1 MKLTC
6 TQENLARGLN
16 IVSHITTKNVNLP
29 ILNNVLLKIEDKGIK
44 LSTTN
49 LEIAINCLV
58 RGKIEGDGEFTV
70 PSKLFS
76 DYVYLLP
83 PEAVD
88 VDLVDD
94 NLSVKCGNYK
104 TKIKGLPASE
114 FPLIPQ
120 VSKNKK
126 FTCPVTDFK
135 RALSQVIFAVSPN
148 ESKPEF
154 SGVFLE
160 FNREG
165 VDAKLILAATD
176 TYRLGESRVSLSKD
190 SDKSNASAI
199 IPSRTMAEVL
209 RILSAFKDEVDSP
222 DEIEIAFSES
232 QVVFT
237 YGNVELISR
246 VIEGQYPD
254 YTQIVPQNFKTNAEI
269 SKEDLIKAIKTTSL
283 FSKTGLFDVLIEL
296 DPAAEKMIVRS
307 TDLQTGENNVELKAK
322 LEGGENSITLNY
334 RYLLEGL
341 NALSGST
348 VKLKL
353 IDAANPCL
361 ISSAENEADYYYIV
375 MPIKQ

>member
-29 ILNNVLLKIEDKGIK
+29 ILNNVLLKVEDRGLK

-49 LEIAINCLV
+49 LEVAINCLI
-58 RGKIEGDGEFTV
+58 RGKLEGSGEFTV

-76 DYVYLLP
+76 DYVNLLP
-83 PEAVD
+83 QEAVEVNVEGD
-88 VDLVDD
+88 DLNVQ
-94 NLSVKCGNYK
+94 CGNYK
-104 TKIKGLPASE
+104 TKIKGMPSSE

-120 VSKNKK
+120 VSKDKIFN
-126 FTCPVTDFK
+126 CDVNDFK
-135 RALSQVIFAVSPN
+135 RGLSQVIFSVSPN

-154 SGVFLE
+154 SGVYIE

-165 VDAKLILAATD
+165 QENKLVMAATD
-176 TYRLGESRVSLSKD
+176 TYRLGEAIINLSND
-190 SDKSNASAI
+190 SDKGNASAI

-209 RILSAFKDEVDSP
+209 RILSSFKDEVDSP
-222 DEIEIAFSES
+222 KGIEIAFSEA

-237 YGNVELISR
+237 YGSVELISR

-254 YTQIVPQNFKTNAEI
+254 YRQIVPSDFKTGAKISREEI
-269 SKEDLIKAIKTTSL
+269 IKAIKTTSL
-283 FSKTGLFDVLIEL
+283 FSKTGLFDVTLEL
-296 DPAAEKMIVRS
+296 DAAAGKLIVKS
-307 TDLQTGENNVELKAK
+307 TDLQTGENQVDLKA
-322 LEGGENSITLNY
+322 EINGEQNSITLNY

-341 NALSGST
+341 NALAGDQ
-348 VKLKL
+348 VNLKL
-353 IDAANPCL
+353 IDAVNPCL
-361 ISSAENEADYYYIV
+361 VSSVGKEKEYFYII

>member
-29 ILNNVLLKIEDKGIK
+29 ILNNVLLKIEDKGLK

-58 RGKIEGDGEFTV
+58 RGKLEGEGEFTV

-76 DYVYLLP
+76 DYVNLLP
-83 PEAVD
+83 QEAVD
-88 VDLVDD
+88 VDLVDED
-94 NLSVKCGNYK
+94 LNVKCGNYK

-120 VSKNKK
+120 VTKNKK
-126 FTCPVTDFK
+126 YICPIADFK
-135 RALSQVIFAVSPN
+135 RALAQVVFAVSPN

-154 SGVFLE
+154 SGVFME
-160 FNREG
+160 FNREA
-165 VDAKLILAATD
+165 VDNTLILAATD
-176 TYRLGESRVSLSKD
+176 TYRLGESRVKLSKD
-190 SDKSNASAI
+190 SDKDNASAI

-209 RILSAFKDEVDSP
+209 RILSTFKDEVDSP
-222 DEIEIAFSES
+222 EDIEIAFSES

-254 YTQIVPQNFKTNAEI
+254 YTQIVPQNFKTSAEI
-269 SKEDLIKAIKTTSL
+269 SKEELAKAIKTTSL
-283 FSKTGLFDVLIEL
+283 FSKTGLFDVLLEL
-296 DPAAEKMIVRS
+296 DPAKGKIIVRS
-307 TDLQTGENNVELKAK
+307 TDLQTGENNVELDSKQ
-322 LEGGENSITLNY
+322 EGDENSITLNY

-341 NALSGST
+341 NALSGTS

-353 IDAANPCL
+353 IDAANPCY
-361 ISSAENEADYYYIV
+361 ISNAGDEQEYYYII

>member
-29 ILNNVLLKIEDKGIK
+29 ILNNVLLKIEDKGLK

-49 LEIAINCLV
+49 LELAINCLV
-58 RGKIEGDGEFTV
+58 RGKLEGTGEFTI

-76 DYVYLLP
+76 DYVSLLP
-83 PEAVD
+83 QEAVD
-88 VDLVDD
+88 IAVTGDEL
-94 NLSVKCGNYK
+94 NVKCGNYK

-120 VSKNKK
+120 VTKSKTY
-126 FTCPVTDFK
+126 TCGVNDFK
-135 RALSQVIFAVSPN
+135 RSLSQIVFAVSPN

-154 SGVFLE
+154 SGVFIE

-165 VDAKLILAATD
+165 LEGKLILAATD
-176 TYRLGESRVSLSKD
+176 TYRLGEATLGLGAE
-190 SDKSNASAI
+190 SDKANATAI

-209 RILSAFKDEVDSP
+209 RILSTFKDEVDSP
-222 DEIEIAFSES
+222 DTIEIAFSES

-237 YGNVELISR
+237 YGPVELISR

-254 YTQIVPQNFKTNAEI
+254 YKQIVPSDFKTQAKV
-269 SKEDLIKAIKTTSL
+269 SKDELIKAIKTTSL
-283 FSKTGLFDVLIEL
+283 FSKTGLFDVTLEL
-296 DPAAEKMIVRS
+296 DPGTNQVIAKS
-307 TDLQTGENNVELKAK
+307 TDLQTGENQVNLGAEIN
-322 LEGGENSITLNY
+322 GDQNSITLNY

-341 NALSGST
+341 NALPGDQVS
-348 VKLKL
+348 LKL

-361 ISSAENEADYYYIV
+361 VSAIGKEKDYFYIV